1 MKLSITHNFPE
12 VAKAL
17 QTLQADVARQATSR
31 ALNATV
37 AQAKTAMSREI
48 RAEFVMTAK
57 TVNDSLIIRRAV
69 ASGGRFNLEA
79 SLSSIS
85 DRGKRSLNLAH
96 FQARQTAKGVTFK
109 IKRGGPR
116 KLIPGSFLINGG
128 KTVMIRVGKARLPIK
143 ALQTINVAGMFNTKR
158 INAKVIKLIE
168 ERFPVIFEREAK
180 YYTDRFNAKRAS

>member
-1 MKLSITHNFPE
+1 MN
-12 VAKAL
+12 
-17 QTLQADVARQATSR
+17 QA
-31 ALNATV
+31 
-37 AQAKTAMSREI
+37 
-48 RAEFVMTAK
+48 
-57 TVNDSLIIRRAV
+57 LIINKAV

-128 KTVMIRVGKARLPIK
+128 KTVMIREGRARLPIK
-143 ALQTINVAGMFNTKR
+143 ALQTIDVPNMFNTRR
-158 INAKVIKLIE
+158 INVKVIAFIKAKL
-168 ERFPVIFEREAK
+168 PTIFDNEAR
-180 YYTDRFNAKRAS
+180 YFTERFNASR

>member
-1 MKLSITHNFPE
+1 MKLTISHNFPE
-12 VAKAL
+12 VAQAL

-158 INAKVIKLIE
+158 INAKVIKMIE

-180 YYTDRFNAKRAS
+180 FYTDRFNARRAA

>member
-1 MKLSITHNFPE
+1 MRLSITTNFPD

-17 QTLQADVARQATSR
+17 QTLQADVAKQATAR

-57 TVNDSLIIRRAV
+57 TVNESLRISRAV

-85 DRGKRSLNLAH
+85 ERGRRSLNLAR
-96 FQARQTAKGVTFK
+96 FNALQTAKGVTFK
-109 IKRGGPR
+109 VKRNGPR
-116 KLIPGSFLINGG
+116 KLIPGAFLINKG
-128 KTVMIRVGKARLPIK
+128 KTVMIRVGKKRLPIK
-143 ALQTINVAGMFNTKR
+143 GLQTINVSQMFNTRR
-158 INAKVIKLIE
+158 INAKVIKVIE
-168 ERFPVIFEREAK
+168 DRFPVIFAREAK
-180 YYTDRFNAKRAS
+180 FYTDRFNARRAA

>member
-1 MKLSITHNFPE
+1 MKLTITHNFPE

-48 RAEFVMTAK
+48 RAEFVMSAQ
-57 TVNDSLIIRRAV
+57 TVNQALIINKAV

-158 INAKVIKLIE
+158 INAKVIKMIE

-180 YYTDRFNAKRAS
+180 FYTDRFNARRAA